1 MSYGLYRVE
10 VENGDVLLSADSAE
24 KLLLMTRHELLWLS
38 LETSILDLEVKSSD
52 ERKWDC

>member
-1 MSYGLYRVE
+1 MSYALYRVE